1 MLKFLQKT
9 EMIGELESDVLGVL
23 KEKGNASASDIL
35 VELQKDREIAY
46 TTVSTTL
53 DRLYKKRLVE
63 RKPIRGPGGTKFIFS
78 MGKDERARTQI
89 VENALDRLTSAF
101 GETTYS
107 ALFKRLETLPDE
119 ELDSLRKQVDRAK
132 RRKDS

>member
-1 MLKFLQKT
+1 
-9 EMIGELESDVLGVL
+9 MIGELESDVLGVL
-23 KEKGNASASDIL
+23 KEKGNASAADIL
-35 VELQKDREIAY
+35 AELQKTREIAY

-78 MGKDERARTQI
+78 MGRDERARTQI

-107 ALFKRLETLPDE
+107 ALYKRLETLPDE
-119 ELDSLRKQVDRAK
+119 ELDKLKKQVERAK
-132 RRKDS
+132 RRRET